1 MSWPAGVNAEE
12 LNFGKSGDNK
22 SGIGQ
27 FAKYVPE
34 GNRTLIGKIPVGIKD
49 LSINRTATNDLD
61 FELYA
66 GDVFV
71 VGWEADGGWAL
82 IHGGTDTTGD
92 YNDVTITNFCGGSV
106 TGPVNGNQPVGTC
119 TIV

>member
-1 MSWPAGVNAEE
+1 MVATSNLLLFMKVIGITGLATLAASFFCLCHGPPA
-12 LNFGKSGDNK
+12 LT
-22 SGIGQ
+22 
-27 FAKYVPE
+27 P
-34 GNRTLIGKIPVGIKD
+34 RKD

-61 FELYA
+61 IELYD

-106 TGPVNGNQPVGTC
+106 TGPANGNQPVGTC